1 MNGMILRIDHETHLD
16 YSDDVSEH
24 VFELRMA
31 PSSDED
37 QTTLGCKIQVNPSGP
52 STTYLDGF
60 GNRVELLNI
69 LGASRGVAVRATS
82 FVRTHRRSATERMA
96 GISAPSALAEGASHV
111 DAMEYLQPSPMVKPC
126 PELDALLA
134 EFQPPLEGTLEELVT
149 ALREYVHGSLTYAKE
164 VTSSESKLAEILKHK
179 SGVCQDFSHLFIA
192 VCRKFGLPARYVS
205 GYVHQTGELATHAW
219 CQIWANATEGWVD
232 VDPTHNLFPGD
243 NHVVTAVGRDYS
255 DVPPNRGAWKGE
267 AKETMNVLVRV
278 EKVPRLPA
286 DWIVAETLPARN
298 SSRSAAPVRP
308 RPGASRMIGLA
319 QHQRNMIRYQQQQQQ
334 QQ

>member
-1 MNGMILRIDHETHLD
+1 MILRIDHETHLE

-37 QTTLGCKIQVNPSGP
+37 QTTLGCKIQVSPSGP
-52 STTYLDGF
+52 SSTYLDGF

-69 LGASRGVAVRATS
+69 LGASKGVAVRATS
-82 FVRTHRRSATERMA
+82 FVRTHRRPASDRMA
-96 GISAPSALAEGASHV
+96 KISAATCIAECATNV
-111 DAMEYLQPSPMVKPC
+111 DAMEYLQPSPLIKPC
-126 PELDALLA
+126 PELDAFLLGVT
-134 EFQPPLEGTLEELVT
+134 PPLEGTIEELVT
-149 ALREYVHGSLTYAKE
+149 FIRELVHNSLVYAKE
-164 VTSSESKLAEILKHK
+164 VTSSETKLSDLLKVK

-192 VCRKFGLPARYVS
+192 VCRKFGVAARYVS

-219 CQIWANATEGWVD
+219 CQVWLSATEGWVD
-232 VDPTHNLFPGD
+232 VDATHNLYPSD

-267 AKETMNVLVRV
+267 AKENMNVLVRV
-278 EKVPRLPA
+278 ERVPRLPA

-298 SSRSAAPVRP
+298 MPQPAAPFRA
-308 RPGASRMIGLA
+308 RPGSSRMIGLA

>member
-1 MNGMILRIDHETHLD
+1 MILRIDHETHLE

-37 QTTLGCKIQVNPSGP
+37 QTTLGCRIQVNPNGP

-82 FVRTHRRSATERMA
+82 FVRTHRRAAIDRLGKVSAA
-96 GISAPSALAEGASHV
+96 QCVAEGSANV
-111 DAMEYLQPSPMVKPC
+111 DSMEYLQPSPLIKPC
-126 PELDALLA
+126 PELDAFLQ
-134 EFQPPLEGTLEELVT
+134 EVHPPTEGTLEELVT
-149 ALREYVHGSLTYAKE
+149 HLRETVNKSLTYAKE
-164 VTSSESKLAEILKHK
+164 VTSSETKLPDILKLK
-179 SGVCQDFSHLFIA
+179 SGVCQDYSHLFIA
-192 VCRKFGLPARYVS
+192 LCRKFGIPARYVS

-219 CQIWANATEGWVD
+219 CQVWAGGNEGWVD
-232 VDPTHNLFPGD
+232 VDPTHNLYPSD
-243 NHVVTAVGRDYS
+243 NHVVTAVGRDYA

-267 AKETMNVLVRV
+267 AKEEMNVMVRV

-298 SSRSAAPVRP
+298 LPKPAAPFRP